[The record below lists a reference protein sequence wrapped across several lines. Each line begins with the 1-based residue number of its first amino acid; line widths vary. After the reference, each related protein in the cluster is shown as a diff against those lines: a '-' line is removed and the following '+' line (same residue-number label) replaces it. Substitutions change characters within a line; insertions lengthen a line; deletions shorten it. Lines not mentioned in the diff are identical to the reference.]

1 MREQASCEHI
11 EAMRKLPSSLRMG
24 ILVFVALIIVV
35 FLAHKSGSDSHRY
48 DGNPSEQT
56 LTAAQYYNAFPQD
69 EKTASKVELGLY
81 IDNLYNLDLKSMSF
95 KARGWLWYNWS
106 KPPLIEG
113 KTDPRQMGLFDFNFL
128 DETSVNQIISS
139 QQDVPTI
146 ANSGMAGFWNET
158 SFDAKLSIPTLN
170 LRGFPFDKQK
180 LQILVTSP
188 VHSSEELI
196 YKIEQFRLPPPR
208 FHLTAY
214 TMKGINYAEQ
224 VRVYASNFYDGS
236 NTSLNNG
243 SDVAQSEASFN
254 IFISRNSLT
263 SFLEY
268 VFPVSLVTFMALSLV
283 RLGKDY
289 WHVKVQAPPAAI
301 LSLIFLQ
308 NGFRQGLPQLA
319 YLTCM
324 DIIFLLAYTVCM
336 LSFMDGLYLG
346 ILPNAERYRGLYG
359 KLAVGIFALSPLII
373 QAWLVAQA

>member
-1 MREQASCEHI
+1 
-11 EAMRKLPSSLRMG
+11 MG

-35 FLAHKSGSDSHRY
+35 FLAHKNGSDSHQY
-48 DGNPSEQT
+48 VGNPSEQT
-56 LTAAQYYNAFPQD
+56 LTAVQYYNAFPQD

-106 KPPLIEG
+106 NPPLIEG

-128 DETSVNQIISS
+128 DETSVNQTISS

-146 ANSGMAGFWNET
+146 TNSGMAGFWNET

-196 YKIEQFRLPPPR
+196 YKIKQFRLPPPR
-208 FHLTAY
+208 FNLTAY

-236 NTSLNNG
+236 NTSFNNG

-324 DIIFLLAYTVCM
+324 DLIFLLAYIVCM
-336 LSFMDGLYLG
+336 LSFVDGFHLG
-346 ILPNAERYRGLYG
+346 LLANAEKYRGLYG
-359 KLAVGIFALSPLII
+359 KLAIGLFALSPLIVK
-373 QAWLVAQA
+373 AWLIAYS